1 MQNYSIITPTCL
13 QSLAEN
19 VSLRESST
27 VELQLLLLL
36 KSEDTKKFLL
46 TVDQNVTDSKNQ
58 MVQTALKLRDVQTM
72 PKDDT

>member
-1 MQNYSIITPTCL
+1 MELIVQNYSIITPTCL
-13 QSLAEN
+13 QALAEN

-36 KSEDTKKFLL
+36 KSEDTKKCLL

-58 MVQTALKLRDVQTM
+58 MV
-72 PKDDT
+72 